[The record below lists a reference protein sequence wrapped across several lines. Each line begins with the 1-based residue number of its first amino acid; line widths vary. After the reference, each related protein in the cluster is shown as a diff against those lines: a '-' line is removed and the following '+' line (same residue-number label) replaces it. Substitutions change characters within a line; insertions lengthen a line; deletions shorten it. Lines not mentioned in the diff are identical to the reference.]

1 MTSPQPRKQLQFEGR
16 PVDGVSMK
24 VSGKAPL
31 EDLDGEPLSI
41 DDRVQM
47 MAIYTVTGVH
57 HEVNGNG
64 ELIRVQ
70 TLKPVE
76 MHLMPFDDN
85 DPNDDGII
93 RAILPGTSAP

>member
-1 MTSPQPRKQLQFEGR
+1 MTSSQPRRQLTFEGR
-16 PVDGVSMK
+16 AVGGVTMK

-47 MAIYTVTGVH
+47 LAIYTVTGVH
-57 HEVNGNG
+57 HEVDANG

-76 MHLMPFDDN
+76 MHLMPFDEA
-85 DPNDDGII
+85 DPADDGII
-93 RAILPGTSAP
+93 RALVTAGQP